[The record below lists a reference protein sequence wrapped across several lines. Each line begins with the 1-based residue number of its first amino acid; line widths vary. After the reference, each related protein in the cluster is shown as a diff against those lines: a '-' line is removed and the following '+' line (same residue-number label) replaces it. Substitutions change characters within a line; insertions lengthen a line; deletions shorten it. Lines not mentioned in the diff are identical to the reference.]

1 MSDIASCND
10 VNLSGYDVDEQ
21 GVSTVITSVTR
32 TVVDKEKEKKES
44 ERAMESQNERE
55 NEREKGLDN
64 VRIALH
70 TDEEVD
76 QGRGSVPRPLSHP
89 QLIRSPVKGSLLPR
103 WTPPL
108 PRSPSSPPHT
118 HSPTHTS
125 THNNS
130 TSLTHSHNNSIT
142 QSSLLPLTTPDPRS
156 TQNGSYS
163 PLSPNSKSRGLRI
176 WTTDNVNINGQKMWG
191 SENNN
196 SKNYSNNGNS
206 NGVST
211 VMNGT
216 NTHYHTEK
224 AFTCENERRDA
235 CIFKVYDDCR
245 QDSLV
250 IQVNNFNK
258 NDPWQ

>member
-1 MSDIASCND
+1 M
-10 VNLSGYDVDEQ
+10 DEQ
-21 GVSTVITSVTR
+21 GVSTVITNVTR

-118 HSPTHTS
+118 HSPTHTG

-130 TSLTHSHNNSIT
+130 ISHTHTHNNSIT

-156 TQNGSYS
+156 IPQNGSYS
-163 PLSPNSKSRGLRI
+163 PLSPQSKSRGLRI
-176 WTTDNVNINGQKMWG
+176 WTSDNINSNGQKIWG
-191 SENNN
+191 SENNSISN
-196 SKNYSNNGNS
+196 NNGNNYSNS
-206 NGVST
+206 VST
-211 VMNGT
+211 GMNGMSS
-216 NTHYHTEK
+216 NTHYHNEK
-224 AFTCENERRDA
+224 VFTSENERRDA

-250 IQVNNFNK
+250 IQVK
-258 NDPWQ
+258 K